1 MVQCYTSLYNNPVK
15 IDFFSEI
22 QEDQVIHYL
31 SNFAEVLNAPK
42 MEDLQGWIIKDVE
55 IFKAGTY
62 RKITYTEQDLEDM
75 VKHFKDLKTDG
86 KLDPIFKVNHSEDV
100 RDQIGWILD
109 VRKSGDLLLA
119 DIHLT
124 DWTAY
129 DKISSGTWKKVSA
142 EIYLPELAEEEFGV
156 KAHILRA
163 VAVVSIPKVKDI
175 KGIVLNSES
184 WDDPATPG
192 EKPKGEGGNKRME
205 WEKFLQL
212 LSEMGIQLTDEQKTQ
227 LKEKGVEFL
236 AENPTDPPAAGS
248 VSVQGQVVM
257 TADQFVALSE
267 KFSTLEKGSKDLAT
281 EIERLTKDSKKAG
294 LEKWIQ
300 QLSESGK
307 VLPAEKEEIMSF
319 AETLQGEPLEKY
331 KATFEKRPKL
341 VQFGETLA
349 AQSQEPDTEVDASY
363 QAFQEQYGQK
373 KY

>member
-192 EKPKGEGGNKRME
+192 NKRME